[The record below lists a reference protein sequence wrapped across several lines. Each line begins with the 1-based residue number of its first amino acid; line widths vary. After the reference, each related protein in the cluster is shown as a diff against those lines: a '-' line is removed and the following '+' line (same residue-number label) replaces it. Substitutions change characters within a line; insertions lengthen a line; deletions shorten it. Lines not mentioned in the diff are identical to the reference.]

1 MFTRRLSCARARVAA
16 RIPTGKQRHVFLSII
31 GVFRRSV
38 RKRTSGEHT
47 LMTVCLHADA
57 ESSASVMMMMV
68 VVVVM
73 SGDDQA
79 EMSPV
84 IARWWYNKRITVR
97 QNDTPRLVYMPHY
110 TNRSQLHTRVGRGH
124 IFWNLT
130 QHNLTQRSIYLT
142 QPIALSIPA
151 GN

>member
-84 IARWWYNKRITVR
+84 IARW
-97 QNDTPRLVYMPHY
+97 
-110 TNRSQLHTRVGRGH
+110 
-124 IFWNLT
+124 
-130 QHNLTQRSIYLT
+130 
-142 QPIALSIPA
+142 
-151 GN
+151 